1 MAGLTA
7 GQLVTVLGI
16 VIFLVIVFWRIAIP
30 LLAAFLLAKAVVAV
44 AGMMAATSGAG
55 AVATVLLPLL
65 H

>member
-7 GQLVTVLGI
+7 GQLITVLGI

-55 AVATVLLPLL
+55 AAATVLLPLL